1 MSVIANEQY
10 VSGAGV
16 IAINAPTNATFTGA
30 WIKVGETDVIAFQA
44 QVGAGHANP
53 TSAWGV
59 DVTDDEDPA
68 RPVLGP
74 TPLTMSA
81 TFTGQNPAGAGAAIN
96 FLFQF
101 GPNAPMPMP
110 CCKWMR
116 FNLVRTSGGDGTG
129 LNIALHKK
137 GVL

>member
-1 MSVIANEQY
+1 MSVIGNEQY
-10 VSGAGV
+10 VSSAGV
-16 IAINAPTNATFTGA
+16 VAVNAPTNATFTGA
-30 WIKVGETDVIAFQA
+30 WLRVDSADVIAFQGIVA
-44 QVGAGHANP
+44 SGHANP

-74 TPLTMSA
+74 TPLVMSA
-81 TFTGQNPAGAGAAIN
+81 TFTGQNPAGAGVAIN

-101 GPNAPMPMP
+101 GPSAPMPMP

-116 FNLVRTSGGDGTG
+116 FNLVRTSGGDGSG
-129 LNIALHKK
+129 LSIAWHKK